1 MARPRG
7 RLRPVAAAEEV
18 EELTTLG
25 ADGRVLFSTRA
36 ARLFGYGLISV
47 VLVLYLSSLGLSGGE
62 IGLLLTLTLVG
73 DTVISLWLTTH
84 ADRLG
89 RRRVLLFGSLLMLG
103 AGLVFAWGPPFVL
116 LVAAAIVGVIS
127 PSGNEVGPFL
137 AVEQASLSEIVATA
151 RRTDVFARYNL
162 TGSLATAL
170 GALAG
175 GGGARALELSGMAP
189 VDGYRAV
196 VVGYAAVGIVLAALF
211 TRLSPA
217 VEAPRATDA
226 SVATRLGLHRS
237 RSVVLQLAALF
248 SIDAFA
254 GGFVIQSVV
263 AYWFVVRF
271 GASSDVLGA
280 IFFGANVLAGFSALV
295 AAAISRRV
303 GLLRTM
309 VYTHVPS
316 NLLLILVPVMPTL
329 PLAVAVLLA
338 RFAIS
343 QMDVPARQAYT
354 MALVAPD
361 ERSGAAGVTGVAR
374 TLGAA
379 ISPSLAVPLVAG
391 VTLAG
396 LPFVI
401 SGVLKLVYDGLVFLR
416 FRDVP
421 VEGEAPR

>member
-1 MARPRG
+1 
-7 RLRPVAAAEEV
+7 
-18 EELTTLG
+18 
-25 ADGRVLFSTRA
+25 
-36 ARLFGYGLISV
+36 
-47 VLVLYLSSLGLSGGE
+47 LSSGE
-62 IGLLLTLTLVG
+62 VGLLLTLTLIG
-73 DTVISLWLTTH
+73 DTLISLWLTTH

-89 RRRVLLFGSLLMLG
+89 RRRTLLVGAALMLV

-137 AVEQASLSEIVATA
+137 AVEQAALSEIVPGA

-162 TGSLATAL
+162 TGSLATAV
-170 GALAG
+170 GALV
-175 GGGARALELSGMAP
+175 GGGASRALQTAGLPP
-189 VDGYRAV
+189 VDAFRAV
-196 VVGYAAVGIVLAALF
+196 VAGYAVIGLVLAALF
-211 TRLSPA
+211 ATLSPA
-217 VEAPRATDA
+217 VEAPRPTDE
-226 SVATRLGLHRS
+226 SVTSRLGLNRS

-248 SIDAFA
+248 SLDAFA

-271 GASSDVLGA
+271 GAPADVLGA

-316 NLLLILVPVMPTL
+316 NLLLALVPFMPTL
-329 PLAVAVLLA
+329 PLAIAVLLA

-391 VTLAG
+391 VTFAG
-396 LPFVI
+396 APFVI
-401 SGVLKLVYDGLVFLR
+401 SGVHKLVYDGLVFVR
-416 FRDVP
+416 FRHVP
-421 VEGEAPR
+421 VEGERGR